1 MRPARYQQ
9 FAIDTYR
16 AAGLAAEPWEEGTRR
31 PYGVC
36 VTLPSGARLWHAI
49 TAQARPGDDGSQP
62 EEPVVKEA
70 PNPLPLPEIETGR
83 VPVPRLELYL
93 SALINNAGS
102 GEIES
107 VYGYSD
113 RSTPPTTPGFGVRF
127 WSEARIYAP
136 FVRSAAPGGR
146 DGGAA
151 FDLPAEI

>member
-16 AAGLAAEPWEEGTRR
+16 AAGLAAEPWEESTRR

-49 TAQARPGDDGSQP
+49 TAQARPGDDYSGP
-62 EEPVVKEA
+62 EEPVVKDA
-70 PNPLPLPEIETGR
+70 PAPLPVPEIGTGR

-93 SALINNAGS
+93 AALINNGGS
-102 GEIES
+102 GEIEA

-113 RSTPPTTPGFGVRF
+113 RPTPPTTPGYGVRF
-127 WSEARIYAP
+127 WSEARAFAP
-136 FVRSAAPGGR
+136 FVRSAAPGR

-151 FDLPAEI
+151 FDLPKEI